1 MKNRIIIS
9 FLVVVTLL
17 LVSCSGNEQMIDSE
31 QEVKVNVD
39 TSMENAPPKTGVDIV
54 TKEELEQEVIEKE
67 ESNIE
72 TEDKNIIESSEEE
85 SDILDDE
92 VIIEEEEKEL
102 QQEQQTIEIKTSGV
116 KFSPD
121 EITINAGDI
130 VKFTTGS
137 SHNAVEID
145 EDTWNSGGG
154 NALDGGFEVGFGKTK
169 EITFETPGTYYYVCQ
184 PHAGMGMKGKIIVE

>member
-39 TSMENAPPKTGVDIV
+39 TSMENEPQKTGVDIV

-72 TEDKNIIESSEEE
+72 TEDKNIMESSEEGSE
-85 SDILDDE
+85 ILENE
-92 VIIEEEEKEL
+92 VIEEEEL

-121 EITINAGDI
+121 EITINAGDM

-145 EDTWNSGGG
+145 EDTWNSGGS
-154 NALDGGFEVGFGKTK
+154 NALDGGFEVGFGETK